1 MRCPGYDQGEG
12 RRRWRTRRATESG
25 GRRPRP
31 RSASHGSPRAGALQ
45 EFRLLERH
53 GHQLVGLGA
62 LDHCYPPAAA
72 HRLRSPP
79 TCRTVRPSLNAMNLR
94 IPTSS
99 WHDVVAADPQFAD
112 QVRRTFAVRKRA
124 TLATLRRD
132 ESPRSSGTEVDF
144 AADGNLYLGRMPCS
158 LKALDLR
165 CDPRLALHC
174 RTEDNPADHPAACWA
189 TARWPVRR
197 WGLRSQPGRSAAPL
211 PHRRDRRGPHQRRRG
226 R

>member
-1 MRCPGYDQGEG
+1 M
-12 RRRWRTRRATESG
+12 
-25 GRRPRP
+25 
-31 RSASHGSPRAGALQ
+31 
-45 EFRLLERH
+45 
-53 GHQLVGLGA
+53 
-62 LDHCYPPAAA
+62 
-72 HRLRSPP
+72 
-79 TCRTVRPSLNAMNLR
+79 NAMNLR

-112 QVRRTFAVRKRA
+112 QVRRTFAVRKHA

-174 RTEDNPADHPAACWA
+174 RTEDNPAGPPGGLLGDSKMAGTAVGVSDPSRVDQPHRFRIDVTEGALTSVAADGDHLCIQSW
-189 TARWPVRR
+189 
-197 WGLRSQPGRSAAPL
+197 QPGRG
-211 PHRRDRRGPHQRRRG
+211 RQRRER